1 MKIQLSL
8 GDALSI
14 LLDVLFSP
22 RRRVVKMGNSV
33 YFVGSEGVYRYGPEN
48 RIERRKTHEGYRT

>member
-22 RRRVVKMGNSV
+22 RRRVVKMGNSM
-33 YFVGSEGVYRYGPEN
+33 YFVGSHGVYRYGPEN
-48 RIERRKTHEGYRT
+48 RIEQVS